1 MRHWPA
7 SSRHRLPDTDV
18 CVVGIMISYF
28 DTNAALLSE
37 SVYTWSGGLNT
48 VFFVDK
54 AHHAVA
60 VVFSQGLI
68 DPHKNAFFVEQ
79 AMNAATALI
88 DSPPLHHDLLRLV
101 STVQCE

>member
-1 MRHWPA
+1 M
-7 SSRHRLPDTDV
+7 
-18 CVVGIMISYF
+18 
-28 DTNAALLSE
+28 
-37 SVYTWSGGLNT
+37 YTWSGGLNT

-79 AMNAATALI
+79 AMNAATRAY
-88 DSPPLHHDLLRLV
+88 RF
-101 STVQCE
+101 TNTA